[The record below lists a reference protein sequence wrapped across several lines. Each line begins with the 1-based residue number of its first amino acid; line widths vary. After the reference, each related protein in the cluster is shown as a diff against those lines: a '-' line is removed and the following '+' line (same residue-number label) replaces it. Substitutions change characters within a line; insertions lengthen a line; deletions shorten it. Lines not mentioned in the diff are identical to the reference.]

1 MLPRVI
7 LHIGVSLDGR
17 IDWSCGDIG
26 LYYELAAHWPA
37 DAMLSGSETM
47 LAAYRMNG
55 GNPDEDEGPLEAPE
69 KVPGDPRQLL
79 VVVDSRG
86 RGRHWNF
93 WRRQP
98 YWRDVM
104 VLCSRATPQ
113 TYLDYL
119 RQKRV
124 EFIVAGDERVDLRA
138 ALEELNARHGVKVI
152 RVDSGGTL
160 NGVLLR
166 AGLVDEVS
174 VIVEPCLTG
183 GTTPRSMFV
192 APDLTSADG
201 IIPLKLVHVETVR
214 ENTVWLRYEVVKK

>member
-37 DAMLSGSETM
+37 DAMLSGSNTM

-69 KVPGDPRQLL
+69 KVPGDQRQLL

-86 RGRHWNF
+86 RGRQWSF

-124 EFIVAGDERVDLRA
+124 EFIVAGDGHVDLRA
-138 ALEELNARHGVKVI
+138 ALEELNARYGVKAI
-152 RVDSGGTL
+152 RVDSGGIL

-174 VIVEPCLTG
+174 VIVDPCLTG

-192 APDLTSADG
+192 APDLTSAEG
-201 IIPLKLVHVETVR
+201 IIPLKLAHVENVR
-214 ENTVWLRYEVVKK
+214 GDTVWLRYEVVK

>member
-7 LHIGVSLDGR
+7 VHIGVSLDGR

-26 LYYELAAHWPA
+26 LYYELAGHWPA

-98 YWRDVM
+98 YWRDVL

-138 ALEELNARHGVKVI
+138 ALEELNACYGVKVI
-152 RVDSGGTL
+152 RVDSGGIL

-174 VIVEPCLTG
+174 VIVDPCLTG

-201 IIPLKLVHVETVR
+201 IIPLKLLHVEAVR
-214 ENTVWLRYEVVKK
+214 GDSVWLRYEVVKK

>member
-26 LYYELAAHWPA
+26 LYYELAGHWPA
-37 DAMLSGSETM
+37 DAMLSGSNTL
-47 LAAYRMNG
+47 LAAYRMSG
-55 GNPDEDEGPLEAPE
+55 GNPEEDEGPLEAPE

-86 RGRHWNF
+86 RIRQWNY

-104 VLCSRATPQ
+104 ALCSRSTPQ
-113 TYLDYL
+113 AALDYL
-119 RQKRV
+119 RGKGV
-124 EFIVAGDERVDLRA
+124 EFIVAGDEHVDLRA
-138 ALEELNARHGVKVI
+138 ALEELAARCGVKVV

-174 VIVEPCLTG
+174 VIVDPCLTG
-183 GTTPRSMFV
+183 GMTPRSMFV
-192 APDLTSADG
+192 APDLASADG
-201 IIPLKLVHVETVR
+201 IIPLKLMHVEVVR
-214 ENTVWLRYEVVKK
+214 TDTVWLRYEVVK

>member
-7 LHIGVSLDGR
+7 MHIGVSLDGR
-17 IDWSCGDIG
+17 IDWGCGDIG
-26 LYYELAAHWPA
+26 LYYELAGHWSA
-37 DAMLSGSETM
+37 DAMLSGSNTM

-55 GNPDEDEGPLEAPE
+55 GNPEEDEGLLEAPK
-69 KVPGDPRQLL
+69 KVPGDTRQLL

-86 RGRHWNF
+86 RIRQWNF

-104 VLCSRATPQ
+104 ALCSRSTPQ
-113 TYLDYL
+113 PALDYL
-119 RQKRV
+119 RDKRV
-124 EFIVAGDERVDLRA
+124 EFIVAGEDRVDLRA
-138 ALEELNARHGVKVI
+138 ALEELNARCGVKVI
-152 RVDSGGTL
+152 RVDSGGIL

-174 VIVEPCLTG
+174 VIVDPCLAG

-201 IIPLKLVHVETVR
+201 IIPLKLLHVEAIR
-214 ENTVWLRYEVVKK
+214 GDTVWLRYEVIR

>member
-17 IDWSCGDIG
+17 IDWGCGDIG
-26 LYYELAAHWPA
+26 LYYELAATWPA

-69 KVPGDPRQLL
+69 KVPGDARQLL

-86 RGRHWNF
+86 RIRQWNF

-98 YWRDVM
+98 YWRDVLA
-104 VLCSRATPQ
+104 LCSRATPR
-113 TYLDYL
+113 TTLDYL

-124 EFIVAGDERVDLRA
+124 EFIIAGDERVDLRA
-138 ALEELNARHGVKVI
+138 ALEELNAQYGVKVI
-152 RVDSGGTL
+152 RVDSGGIL

-174 VIVEPCLTG
+174 VIVDPCLTG
-183 GTTPRSMFV
+183 GTTSRSMFV

-201 IIPLKLVHVETVR
+201 IIALKLLHVENVR
-214 ENTVWLRYEVVKK
+214 GDSVWLRYEVVK